1 MEYKIT
7 CASKLFDHLKL
18 LFFIFY
24 QLVYWTIC
32 QIYFF
37 SLKNTLKHAPF
48 RSTCFLF
55 KSKQE
60 SITTFLFSGAQL
72 VWYWHSRH
80 STVKLHVFKTRTI
93 VAIALACY
101 SRTFHVLF
109 CLPLHIVCH
118 FDPHIHVQPLIQ
130 NKIKTLKIPFRS
142 YFN

>member
-1 MEYKIT
+1 MPQNFLTTSNCY
-7 CASKLFDHLKL
+7 F
-18 LFFIFY
+18 LFFISWSTERSVKSVFLASKY
-24 QLVYWTIC
+24 
-32 QIYFF
+32 
-37 SLKNTLKHAPF
+37 TLKHAPF

-93 VAIALACY
+93 VAIALVCY